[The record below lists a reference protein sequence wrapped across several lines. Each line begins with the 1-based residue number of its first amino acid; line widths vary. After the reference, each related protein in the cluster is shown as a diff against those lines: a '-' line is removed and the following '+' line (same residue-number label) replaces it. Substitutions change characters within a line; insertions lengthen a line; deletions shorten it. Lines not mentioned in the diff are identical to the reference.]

1 MFVIVDPVEI
11 LVITPEQYEARAAYV
26 EQLLNG
32 PRIDVRIA
40 DDKIERIYEFADCAV
55 VKYEWQ
61 STPDGRTSA
70 TEEFNHRFTLI
81 NLPTPNPNGFKKGII
96 KQINYP
102 QI

>member
-1 MFVIVDPVEI
+1 MNKVTEYAEIIMRDEREKIVTE
-11 LVITPEQYEARAAYV
+11 TPTIYE
-26 EQLLNG
+26 
-32 PRIDVRIA
+32 
-40 DDKIERIYEFADCAV
+40 DDRIERIYEFADCAV

-102 QI
+102 QV